1 MPVFYLFAI
10 EYIHVRTLLWEHF
23 INILYSKVYV
33 VVAQTFYW
41 GYFNIIG
48 RNKRMYKIDTYLVK

>member
-10 EYIHVRTLLWEHF
+10 EYMHVRTLLWEHF

-33 VVAQTFYW
+33 AQTFYW

-48 RNKRMYKIDTYLVK
+48 KKRMYKIDAYLVKY